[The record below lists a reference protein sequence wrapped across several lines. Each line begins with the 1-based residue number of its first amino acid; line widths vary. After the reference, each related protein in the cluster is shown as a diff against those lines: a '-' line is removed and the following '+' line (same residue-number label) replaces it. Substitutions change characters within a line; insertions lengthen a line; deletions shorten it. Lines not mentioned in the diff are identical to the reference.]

1 MLESLYILLGLGAI
15 WYILYWSIR
24 NDKAR
29 SIEEQTGWL
38 RMAWLPTFRAVREDP
53 RFFEA
58 ARTIGMVELWEARG
72 YPDGCIGATDASG
85 DHLDC
90 SGGDE

>member
-1 MLESLYILLGLGAI
+1 MFESLYIVLGIGAI

-38 RMAWLPTFRAVREDP
+38 RMKSEDP
-53 RFFEA
+53 ERDSQA
-58 ARTIGMVELWEARG
+58 TNNKGKWKPRRTIEKEKETERR
-72 YPDGCIGATDASG
+72 
-85 DHLDC
+85 DHP
-90 SGGDE
+90 

>member
-38 RMAWLPTFRAVREDP
+38 RMKSENPIP
-53 RFFEA
+53 SPEA
-58 ARTIGMVELWEARG
+58 ANKKGKWKPRG
-72 YPDGCIGATDASG
+72 TTEKETQMDRD
-85 DHLDC
+85 DHR
-90 SGGDE
+90 